1 MIRFLD
7 NDCNVLW
14 KYIFKYFLSKI
25 YDMKLG
31 DEIIYMSLPD
41 KAMLC
46 VPNIYREMLKSFNNI
61 REHVIFQHSIENIY
75 DQPLFYN
82 PEILHC
88 GKIIIWHDFIKA
100 GIVQLKDICYEV
112 KTGFLPNKAIVEM
125 ICNIDSDCDSNDI
138 GKRIDV
144 LKSAIP
150 EDWTKTI
157 QTEIHNRKNNRTV
170 DINVNRDSK
179 ILDFKLCTTKQLYV
193 MVVEKLYELP
203 ICYEKWKEI
212 FDIEETEL
220 YRIWTIVNFHW
231 KPSKMIEVDFKIA
244 HHSIFTNT
252 KLMKM
257 KLIDYEECEICENEI
272 ESITHL
278 FISCEQL
285 VEFHQ
290 HIQEKIEILFEK
302 YMKKY
307 LCLDSQIQ

>member
-1 MIRFLD
+1 
-7 NDCNVLW
+7 
-14 KYIFKYFLSKI
+14 
-25 YDMKLG
+25 MKLG
-31 DEIIYMSLPD
+31 DEIVYMSLPD

-157 QTEIHNRKNNRTV
+157 QAEIHNRKNNRTV

-193 MVVEKLYELP
+193 MVVEKLYE
-203 ICYEKWKEI
+203 
-212 FDIEETEL
+212 T
-220 YRIWTIVNFHW
+220 
-231 KPSKMIEVDFKIA
+231 S
-244 HHSIFTNT
+244 
-252 KLMKM
+252 
-257 KLIDYEECEICENEI
+257 
-272 ESITHL
+272 
-278 FISCEQL
+278 
-285 VEFHQ
+285 
-290 HIQEKIEILFEK
+290 
-302 YMKKY
+302 
-307 LCLDSQIQ
+307 